1 MNISFEEIHKHLVET
16 TDASGAYIGSF
27 IDTILSNG
35 FKENTTIKNLVEN
48 WDSMGDVEQNILA
61 VNYTAY
67 NYVSTFYLMMKFL
80 TAKKA
85 ELDTTEIVFILDK
98 SGSMGII
105 RNDAIGGFNSF
116 LEDQK
121 KVKGKTNM
129 TLVLFEGGLT
139 TVVEGK
145 NINEVAELNTDS
157 YKPWGGT
164 ALIDAIGTSVDKFN
178 KRISEQVKQ
187 PDNVIFVI
195 MTDGEEN
202 MSKEYSSEQVKNKIV
217 NMQNKDYQFIFLGA
231 NIDSVNT
238 AKSFGI
244 KADFAG
250 DFVAKGNGASKAML
264 HAGEMVTSY
273 RSMGVMSSYN
283 EVVDLGTQTTRSSL
297 DISEALKKVS
307 ERAKGEE

>member
-1 MNISFEEIHKHLVET
+1 MKITFEEIHKHLVET
-16 TDASGAYIGSF
+16 TNSTDAYISSY
-27 IDTILSNG
+27 TNMLLSNG
-35 FKENTTIKNLVEN
+35 FKEGDVIEKLVKNL
-48 WDSMGDVEQNILA
+48 DSMGDVEQSVSAIK
-61 VNYTAY
+61 YTGFLY
-67 NYVSTFYLMMKFL
+67 MSTFYLMMKFL

-85 ELDTTEIVFILDK
+85 EFDTTEIVFILDK
-98 SGSMGII
+98 SGSMGDI
-105 RNDAIGGFNSF
+105 RSDAIGGFNSF

-129 TLVLFEGGLT
+129 TLVLFESGLT
-139 TVVEGK
+139 TLVEGMD
-145 NINEVAELNTDS
+145 INEVAELNSDS

-164 ALIDAIGTSVDKFN
+164 ALIDAIGTSIDKFN

-202 MSKEYSSEQVKNKIV
+202 MSRSYSSEQVKNKIV
-217 NMQNKDYQFIFLGA
+217 NMQNSKYQFIFLGA

-250 DFVAKGNGASKAML
+250 DFLAKGNGASMAML

-273 RSMGVMSSYN
+273 RSMGKMSSYN
-283 EVVDLGTQTTRSSL
+283 EVVDLGTQTARTSL
-297 DISEALKKVS
+297 DISEALKKVA
-307 ERAKGEE
+307 ERAKEEE